1 MSGGELRIPTAEMAL
16 WFELPHL
23 RSKSNFRR
31 GGASRNWSRLQGFE
45 DELAITARSVR
56 PLEWP
61 LGDAAKPVSA
71 RPGIVAVVFAQTLL
85 DTGNV
90 SKSLYDALEG
100 VLYHTDASIRAE
112 LVVTERVREGRSVA
126 AFAACHAGDLADYT
140 ACAVD
145 LAAALSSAMVL
156 ES

>member
-1 MSGGELRIPTAEMAL
+1 MSGGELCTPTASMAL

-31 GGASRNWSRLQGFE
+31 GAASRSWSRLQGFE

-61 LGDAAKPVSA
+61 LGDMAKPVSA
-71 RPGIVAVVFAQTLL
+71 RPGVVAVVFAQTLL

-90 SKSLYDALEG
+90 TKSMYDALEG

-112 LVVTERVREGRSVA
+112 LVVTERLREGRSVA
-126 AFAACHAGDLADYT
+126 AFAVCQADGLAGYM

-145 LAAALSSAMVL
+145 LAAALSSEMAL